1 MERRQGRI
9 YRKNGCLEAKNNL
22 IVLEFSNLAKIFIFT
37 GMFLLLLG
45 VVMSVVGKIPFVGRL
60 PGDILLER
68 QNFRLYFPLAT
79 CVLLSVLFSFL
90 FWVLGGFFRK

>member
-9 YRKNGCLEAKNNL
+9 YRKNGCQEAKNNL
-22 IVLEFSNLAKIFIFT
+22 LVLEFSNLARIFIFT
-37 GMFLLLLG
+37 GMSFLPLGFVLLVWG
-45 VVMSVVGKIPFVGRL
+45 RIPFVGRL

-79 CVLLSVLFSFL
+79 CALLSVLFSFL
-90 FWVLGGFFRK
+90 FRVPGGFLRK